1 MPPLTIIAAAIFI
14 VGLIATLVNFRFLM
28 YPLIPSMNPVTHAKR
43 LSLRGSILFISDL
56 HLKSDQPFEYAGEL
70 RNFIENKNVS
80 NLIINGDLFDSPKD
94 AQEIFHISQPNVSLL
109 DVLGL
114 EGLSLDMYWVTGSPH
129 HDPSNLTKSEI
140 EVEGFEALGRC
151 AFIHCGLCEVMAYH
165 GHDMSL
171 IGAFGHAW
179 DRFASRLSLERLW
192 KRLAK
197 IDKNVWVVFGH
208 THIPG
213 LDETN
218 RVANCGGWQTKPFV
232 HPTRTGV
239 LFSEGKDTPRS
250 VRIV

>member
-1 MPPLTIIAAAIFI
+1 MPPLTIMAAAIFI
-14 VGLIATLVNFRFLM
+14 VGLIVTLVNFRFLM

-43 LSLRGSILFISDL
+43 FSLRGSTLFISDL

-70 RNFIENKNVS
+70 RSFIENNNLS

-94 AQEIFHISQPNVSLL
+94 AQEILHTSQPNVSLL

-114 EGLSLDMYWVTGSPH
+114 GELALDMYWVTGSPH
-129 HDPSNLTKSEI
+129 HDPSKPTKSRI
-140 EVEGFEALGRC
+140 EGIEALGPC
-151 AFIHCGLCEVMAYH
+151 VFIHCGHYEVMAYH
-165 GHDMSL
+165 GHDMSV

-179 DRFASRLSLERLW
+179 DRFVSRLSLERLW

-197 IDKNVWVVFGH
+197 VDKDVWVVFGH

-232 HPTRTGV
+232 RPTRTGV
-239 LFSEGKDTPRS
+239 LFSEGKGTPRS